1 MKRAIKK
8 ETETRVKTIEA
19 AREEFQKLLE
29 EGWEKTSIL
38 YSYLLINKLLN
49 LLLIKFLLCAL
60 PTDLETDSPNL
71 VMPNVLD
78 LTDTSISGLL
88 KHFPK

>member
-29 EGWEKTSIL
+29 EGWEKTSIFN
-38 YSYLLINKLLN
+38 SY
-49 LLLIKFLLCAL
+49 F
-60 PTDLETDSPNL
+60 
-71 VMPNVLD
+71 
-78 LTDTSISGLL
+78 
-88 KHFPK
+88 